1 VLLVG
6 VRDVGEWHSIA
17 CFFVWIERKKS
28 ACFSPLC
35 AFAPRKSEK
44 KHQRFEVRY
53 VAFSDNKAAPFIF
66 KIIIIGIVIAL
77 VAR

>member
-1 VLLVG
+1 LCG
-6 VRDVGEWHSIA
+6 
-17 CFFVWIERKKS
+17 WIEKKVRV
-28 ACFSPLC
+28 FPLSVC

>member
-1 VLLVG
+1 VLL
-6 VRDVGEWHSIA
+6 
-17 CFFVWIERKKS
+17 
-28 ACFSPLC
+28 
-35 AFAPRKSEK
+35 PRKSEK